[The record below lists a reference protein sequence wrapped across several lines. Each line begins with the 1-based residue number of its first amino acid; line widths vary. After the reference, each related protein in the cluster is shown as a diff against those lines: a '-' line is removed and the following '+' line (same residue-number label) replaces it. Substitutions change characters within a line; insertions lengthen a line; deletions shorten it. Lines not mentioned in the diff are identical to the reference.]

1 MQTGRSCKNAN
12 KFWSLK
18 RDMRGPLGSV
28 RRMVS
33 SPRCLQTG
41 RGLAVDYDTDN
52 YKWKL
57 GCLACVGTFNR
68 RSGGWRNGTLLP
80 SATPP
85 PQPHPGPPSPD

>member
-18 RDMRGPLGSV
+18 RDMRVSWGSV

-33 SPRCLQTG
+33 SPRCLYAG
-41 RGLAVDYDTDN
+41 RGLAVKCDTDN

-57 GCLACVGTFNR
+57 G
-68 RSGGWRNGTLLP
+68 
-80 SATPP
+80 
-85 PQPHPGPPSPD
+85 